1 MIRKLYLVHISG
13 TCLHYIDFEEIKT
26 EKSEKKAVHPQLASG
41 FFSAIISFCDSAVD
55 SGSNETEKICKLA
68 WKNLDL
74 YFFNLEN
81 FYLIIE
87 ADNKNLYLDD
97 EDWKN
102 IFNFLSSGIQSMI
115 DSGTIQEGT
124 GLIPDFTDFEN
135 NSREYIAKVLRRSLL
150 KRLSKQ

>member
-1 MIRKLYLVHISG
+1 MYLVHISG
-13 TCLHYIDFEEIKT
+13 TCLHYIDFEEIKI

-55 SGSNETEKICKLA
+55 NGSIETDKICKLA

-74 YFFNLEN
+74 YFFNLQEY
-81 FYLIIE
+81 YLIIE
-87 ADNKNLYLDD
+87 ADNKNMSIDD
-97 EDWKN
+97 QDWKN
-102 IFNFLSSGIQSMI
+102 IFNYLSSGIKSMI
-115 DSGTIQEGT
+115 ESGTLKEGS
-124 GLIPDFTDFEN
+124 GLIPDFSDFEN